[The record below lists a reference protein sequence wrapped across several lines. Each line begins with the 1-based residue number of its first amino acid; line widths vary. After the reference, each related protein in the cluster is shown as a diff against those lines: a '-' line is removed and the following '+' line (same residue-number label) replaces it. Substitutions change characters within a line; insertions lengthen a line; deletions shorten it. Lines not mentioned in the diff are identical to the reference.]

1 MNRPAAFL
9 ALLPLATTR
18 ALASLALTGLAMTA
32 PSAALAQLAP
42 SSNAPVDV
50 TADQL
55 EVQNQKC
62 LAIWSGDAEALQA
75 TSRLRAN
82 VINIYNKAMPAHS
95 GEQPGQ
101 NCGQLDRM
109 EADGAV
115 YYVTP
120 NQIVKGDHAVYSADS
135 KTIVVTGDVV
145 VAQGRNVSSATR
157 LVINTDTG
165 VANMA
170 SDVTGRGH
178 SGRVR
183 AVLFPDQTLGG
194 AAASASGSSALKAP
208 VPPPPRRHGA

>member
-1 MNRPAAFL
+1 MNRRAAFPALIPVLL
-9 ALLPLATTR
+9 A
-18 ALASLALTGLAMTA
+18 ALAIGV
-32 PSAALAQLAP
+32 PRIAAAQLAP

-62 LAIWSGDAEALQA
+62 LAVWSGDAEALQA

-82 VINIYNKAMPAHS
+82 VINIYNKALPAHE

-109 EADGAV
+109 EADGDV

-120 NQIVKGDHAVYSADS
+120 NQIVRGDHGVYSADD
-135 KTIVVTGDVV
+135 KTIIITGDVV
-145 VAQGRNVSSATR
+145 VAQGRNVSSGTR
-157 LVINTDTG
+157 LLIHTDTG
-165 VANMA
+165 VADFA

-178 SGRVR
+178 KGRVE
-183 AVLFPDQTLGG
+183 AVLYPNQQLSG
-194 AAASASGSSALKAP
+194 AAAADSASGSGGLKAP
-208 VPPPPRRHGA
+208 VPPPPRKHGG

>member
-1 MNRPAAFL
+1 MNRRATLFTLAPLGAALTLFG
-9 ALLPLATTR
+9 AGLAT
-18 ALASLALTGLAMTA
+18 
-32 PSAALAQLAP
+32 AQLAP

-62 LAIWSGDAEALQA
+62 LAVWSGDAEALQA

-82 VINIYNKAMPAHS
+82 TINIYNKTLPS
-95 GEQPGQ
+95 RTGDQPGR

-109 EADGAV
+109 EADGQV

-120 NQIVKGDHAVYSADS
+120 DQVVKGDHAVYSAGD
-135 KTIVVTGDVV
+135 KTITVTGDVV
-145 VAQGRNVSSATR
+145 VSQGCNVSAGTR

-165 VANMA
+165 QANMA

-178 SGRVR
+178 AGRVR
-183 AVLFPDQTLGG
+183 AVLFQNGAGG
-194 AAASASGSSALKAP
+194 GCTTGGPGTPKAP